1 MLVVGQQLVGLAVL
15 GLHNL
20 HNLGIHLGRGLLT
33 AGKAGIAAQIRIVDG
48 FQRYHVKI
56 FGHTIAGHQGAGQ
69 LGGLFNIVAGAGGD
83 GVENQFLGRTAAGTL
98 TLTEDER
105 GLYGVIKINTADG
118 DAMNLYARVQR
129 GDVSQCSFGFD
140 ILDEEYI
147 INPDGSELWLIRKV
161 KLYEVSVVTFPAYEE
176 TSVSARSADTPARR
190 ERRLAAWKNNMK
202 ERLEKCSK

>member
-1 MLVVGQQLVGLAVL
+1 MPTKPDRQT
-15 GLHNL
+15 
-20 HNLGIHLGRGLLT
+20 R
-33 AGKAGIAAQIRIVDG
+33 QIRSLPGAFKTRTLDTGEPVIEGYFSVFNSDYPLWPGAVERVAPGAFADELAADVRALCDHDTRIV
-48 FQRYHVKI
+48 
-56 FGHTIAGHQGAGQ
+56 
-69 LGGLFNIVAGAGGD
+69 
-83 GVENQFLGRTAAGTL
+83 LGRTTAGTL

-105 GLYGVIKINTADG
+105 GLYGIIKINTADS
-118 DAMNLYARVQR
+118 DATNLYARVQR

-190 ERRLAAWKNNMK
+190 ERRLAAWKNIMK
-202 ERLEKCSK
+202 ERLAKCSK

>member
-1 MLVVGQQLVGLAVL
+1 MLTKPDRQT
-15 GLHNL
+15 
-20 HNLGIHLGRGLLT
+20 R
-33 AGKAGIAAQIRIVDG
+33 QIRSIPGAFQTRTLESGEPVIEGYFAVFNSDYPLWPGATERVAPGSFADELHADVRALCDHDTRIV
-48 FQRYHVKI
+48 
-56 FGHTIAGHQGAGQ
+56 
-69 LGGLFNIVAGAGGD
+69 
-83 GVENQFLGRTAAGTL
+83 LGRTTAGTL

-105 GLYGVIKINTADG
+105 GLYGIIKINTADS

-202 ERLEKCSK
+202 ERLAKCSK